1 MAKFQVITKLT
12 LTGSDVGGLQQLD
25 QANGFQYTEQ
35 KRYYD
40 NSSNAISQ
48 VFSDIFLQ
56 ILTIMV
62 QMKKYCMS
70 SYSSLF
76 VLILLDFTQF

>member
-1 MAKFQVITKLT
+1 MAKFQVTVKLT

-35 KRYYD
+35 KRFYD

-48 VFSDIFLQ
+48 VFFSDIFLL

-62 QMKKYCMS
+62 QMKYCMS

-76 VLILLDFTQF
+76 VLLDFTQF

>member
-1 MAKFQVITKLT
+1 VAKFQVTVKLT

-35 KRYYD
+35 KRFYD

-48 VFSDIFLQ
+48 VFFSDIFLL

-76 VLILLDFTQF
+76 VLLDFTQF